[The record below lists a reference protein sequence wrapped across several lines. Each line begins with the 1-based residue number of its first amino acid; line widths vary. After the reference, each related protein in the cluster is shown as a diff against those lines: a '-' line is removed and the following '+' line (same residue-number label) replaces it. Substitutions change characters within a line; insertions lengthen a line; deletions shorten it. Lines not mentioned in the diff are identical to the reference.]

1 MKNSFNIISVVSPS
15 VFGGETKNQDRV
27 TFDSQTLTACVC
39 DGVTS
44 SPHSEGAA
52 SIVSEFAPV
61 IFNSKTA
68 NLKTLSDLLVS
79 KRKTA
84 IDVGVTV
91 DASMPDTM
99 KRVVLD
105 ATQHKLRYSY
115 QTTLVAAKFLPS
127 ENYINVRTVSC
138 GDSGLFTFSS
148 NGELLTTNMLNAEG
162 HIGKI
167 DQSSG
172 KKIPFGPGSELVTKV
187 IGTLSDYPNLVKQ
200 SKKLNPNN
208 WLLCKPVCSRN
219 SNEGKPESEKTAKL
233 WLRPTDLL
241 LAPKYL
247 ATKPLD
253 PQYQDFRSLPFS
265 KLIRR
270 ITSSHIDGL
279 EFHLDLQGNTTNVL
293 PDHYYTGQWE
303 YEEEK
308 FPTDTSF
315 LLCSDGFYRRFPKSD
330 QMWRWLR
337 TNQKKLSLEK
347 QKEELMFDL
356 HDQLNQKSGDDDI
369 SFIWITPKKLT

>member
-1 MKNSFNIISVVSPS
+1 MKNYFNIISVVSPS

-27 TFDSQTLTACVC
+27 TFDSLTLTACVC

-79 KRKTA
+79 KRRTA

-91 DASMPDTM
+91 DASMPDAM

-115 QTTLVAAKFLPS
+115 QTTLIAAKFLPM
-127 ENYINVRTVSC
+127 ENYISVRTVSC

-148 NGELLTTNMLNAEG
+148 NGELLTTNLLDAKG
-162 HIGKI
+162 HIGKN
-167 DQSSG
+167 DQSLD
-172 KKIPFGPGSELVTKV
+172 KKIPFGPGTELLAKFR
-187 IGTLSDYPNLVKQ
+187 GTLLDYPNLVKQ
-200 SKKLNPNN
+200 SKKLNPSN
-208 WLLCKPVCSRN
+208 WLLCKPVCSCN
-219 SNEGKPESEKTAKL
+219 SNEEKSESPKTAKL
-233 WLRPTDLL
+233 WLGPTDLL
-241 LAPKYL
+241 LVPKYL

-253 PQYQDFRSLPFS
+253 PQHQDFRLVSFS

-315 LLCSDGFYRRFPKSD
+315 LLCSDGFYRRFPKPN
-330 QMWRWLR
+330 QMWRWLK

-347 QKEELMFDL
+347 QKDELMVEL
-356 HDQLNQKSGDDDI
+356 HNQLNQKSGDDDI
-369 SFIWITPKKLT
+369 SFIWVTPQKLT